1 MRKNKIFTVA
11 MMAFALMSCGNATK
25 SNDVAEG
32 TKDTLSVDS
41 VQSQPDSVVVSP
53 LKDEA
58 KVKAFL
64 QDFYDKYVFQTQKG
78 KLTYEEA
85 VQTFCTPELQKYLSD
100 KYEYECT
107 DGPCYDQ
114 TSFRSDA
121 QDGPSEEYKVVE
133 IIPEGEDWYK
143 VTFLDMGNRGSVKI
157 HCVAEGDALKMSE
170 IKKK

>member
-1 MRKNKIFTVA
+1 MKKTKIFTVA
-11 MMAFALMSCGNATK
+11 MMALVLMSCGNATK
-25 SNDVAEG
+25 SNDVAG
-32 TKDTLSVDS
+32 DTKDTLSVDS

-78 KLTYEEA
+78 NLTYEEA
-85 VQTFCTPELQKYLSD
+85 VQKFCTSKLQKYLSD

-107 DGPCYDQ
+107 DAPCYDQ

-133 IIPEGEDWYK
+133 ITSEGEDWYK
-143 VTFLDMGNRGSVKI
+143 VTFLDMGNQGSAKI
-157 HCVAEGDALKMSE
+157 HCVAEGDTLKMDE
-170 IKKK
+170 IKR